1 MMRLSGDVGGF
12 FGSKKPVD
20 EHRKVVHNLAS
31 LLLMQQTQRRQGAS
45 CGCSLKTN
53 SRQMWVLDDGARWF
67 FGAAG

>member
-1 MMRLSGDVGGF
+1 
-12 FGSKKPVD
+12 
-20 EHRKVVHNLAS
+20 EHRKVVHNLVS

-67 FGAAG
+67 FGAAGSESNRVSHRKKLRKV